1 MCAFHYTTKELVSCG
16 LHVNT
21 VQIHARKKWLRGEK
35 VSDVIGW
42 RFPEDNVR
50 RWAEKYLKGPAKDG
64 VLAMLGV
71 ERPNIAAKQAGVW
84 MVEAYEK
91 EKVGHLLLP
100 GDKTPCN
107 LKGTIWQSAPEGVRK
122 CTRCQG
128 HENKKGKK

>member
-50 RWAEKYLKGPAKDG
+50 RWAEKYLKGAAKDG

-71 ERPNIAAKQAGVW
+71 ERPNIAKQEQGVW
-84 MVEAYEK
+84 MVLAYDK
-91 EKVGHLLLP
+91 EKVGHLVLP
-100 GDKTPCN
+100 DQEFAPC
-107 LKGTIWQSAPEGVRK
+107 GAPGPWQPYKDGVRK

-128 HENKKGKK
+128 HANKKRK

>member
-50 RWAEKYLKGPAKDG
+50 RWAEKYLKGAAKDG

-71 ERPNIAAKQAGVW
+71 ERPNIAKQEQGVW
-84 MVEAYEK
+84 MVDAYHT
-91 EKVGHLLLP
+91 EKVGHFLRP
-100 GDKTPCN
+100 DGTTPCN
-107 LKGTIWQSAPEGVRK
+107 LKGTIWQPYAEGMRK
-122 CTRCQG
+122 CKQCKG
-128 HENKKGKK
+128 EENKKRK